1 MCELHL
7 PSTGSH
13 AYPLG
18 VVSSGSVFLVLH
30 IKACILL
37 FPSLVIYCL
46 IDFFIL
52 FLLLTF
58 LVWIVFCDNIVL

>member
-37 FPSLVIYCL
+37 FSSLVIYCL
-46 IDFFIL
+46 IDFFTLLFALDLLGLDCIL
-52 FLLLTF
+52 
-58 LVWIVFCDNIVL
+58 